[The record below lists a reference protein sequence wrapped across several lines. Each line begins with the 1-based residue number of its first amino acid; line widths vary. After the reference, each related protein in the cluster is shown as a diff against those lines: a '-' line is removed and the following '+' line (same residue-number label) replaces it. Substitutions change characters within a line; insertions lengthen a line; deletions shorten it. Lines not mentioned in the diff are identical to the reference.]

1 MAKVILGSIMLLLL
15 SHVLHAQHSATARV
29 TASAT
34 IVSPIGTSKTSEFS
48 FGRFTTSNNPGN
60 IVIHPNSS
68 LETYGGVTMVAGKA
82 NGEAAVFKVINS
94 VYDYMVTLPNEC
106 MMIHS
111 DGTQS
116 MQLCQF
122 DVVAFEEPGSGGYI
136 EKLAIGATLNIQAN
150 QLPGEYQPATPFEVV
165 INYN

>member
-1 MAKVILGSIMLLLL
+1 MAKVIFGSIMLLLL
-15 SHVLHAQHSATARV
+15 SHVLQAQNSATARA

-34 IVSPIGTSKTSEFS
+34 IVSPIGTTKSSEFS
-48 FGRFTTSNNPGN
+48 FGRFTTSNEPGN
-60 IVIHPNSS
+60 IVIHPTNN
-68 LETYGGVTMVAGKA
+68 LETYGGVTMVA
-82 NGEAAVFKVINS
+82 NESGEAAVFKIINS

-106 MMIHS
+106 MMVHR

-122 DVVAFEEPGSGGYI
+122 NVVMFEEPGSAGYV
-136 EKLAIGATLNIQAN
+136 EKIAIGATLNVQAN